1 MKKWSQYLKENSKK
15 LLNEFNKKD
24 EKAVMEDGN
33 RFSVAFE
40 IEMETEGDEDDAY
53 EGMQEAR
60 REAAENYFGYDAE
73 EHFRED
79 VYGNLTPE
87 QIGME
92 EPDDGNEM
100 LEWYY
105 DNTSTNPSQFELI
118 HVALAFQDDADAEEV
133 FDTAI
138 DKILNDPMPF
148 LKMIYG
154 NSTRISELQD
164 LLGWSD
170 KQMTMGFEL
179 EGGKAFPEAIERI
192 GASRDAMLKIIDYY
206 LINLKSLAGRQR
218 PGDIF
223 PKSKKPVDMEKFV
236 DTFSSQN
243 MEWFVEKA
251 HEALDSVVDGIKG
264 RWGYS
269 EIQTIVDEISTSHIK
284 YWSQKIM
291 SRYRSEVED
300 KADEAVDE
308 KYQEFRDDPVQYLE
322 NMGYEEY
329 DWFDED
335 QWRDNN
341 YSGGGE
347 YGCDV
352 YDLESALRDHF
363 PEFMSKYENSLK
375 FEEDGSLTCGIEFS
389 QDNPPYM
396 VGLDT
401 AIQYL
406 EDFFEEYKAQDYF
419 KMTSK
424 TGLHTN
430 IGYLTDE
437 GQMTE
442 EYNLFKALMFLNH
455 TFATKGVGFPSREYS
470 GWAGDLKKPALHNI
484 EKFVDQLPE
493 ESSHEDVLTKKSLMR
508 KYLSRN
514 FEELSGILTN
524 QVVQQAQRMGAKVIG
539 FNVNYT
545 KRRNYIEFRYPGKED
560 VNLESMT
567 RALKYYAFIVK
578 AAADP
583 TFKQKEY
590 IKDLVGFLNNLKSE
604 KPSITKLKFFKQVKK
619 GDLILSHG
627 GYQNNLKKILIY
639 NMIQA
644 TELDSGGDAG
654 VEATWDAQDR
664 DRVLV
669 RRAKGAL
676 GTLIEAIP
684 NTNLDTLSNN
694 SLPNWYQGIG
704 RTDSGKQRSV
714 IIKGIRFDDEEKL
727 GTEIYTQRLNPKS
740 FQNDLD
746 DRNYSYGTLRGD
758 EDVKVINEI
767 SRLLMA
773 GGNSIDFIK
782 KLTKLSNS
790 ISIDDI
796 LKTYSIKFR
805 ETEGTDASVAA
816 AGAEDGAL
824 TDELVDQFMNTI
836 SESESNDLSEVK
848 EYFSKWKF

>member
-1 MKKWSQYLKENSKK
+1 MKKWSQYLEENQEV
-15 LLNEFNKKD
+15 LNEFNRKD
-24 EKAVMEDGN
+24 EEAIMADQEN
-33 RFSVAFE
+33 FTIAFE
-40 IEMETEGDEDDAY
+40 IEMETEGSDYDSDDAY
-53 EGMQEAR
+53 EEMQDAR

-73 EHFRED
+73 EHFREG
-79 VYGNLTPE
+79 VYDSSTPE
-87 QIGME
+87 QIGVE
-92 EPDDGNEM
+92 EPDDGAEM

-118 HVALAFQDDADAEEV
+118 HVALAFQDDTDAEEV

-264 RWGYS
+264 RWGYN

-322 NMGYEEY
+322 DMGYEEY

-335 QWRDNN
+335 QWRDN

-352 YDLESALRDHF
+352 DSLEQAMEDNF
-363 PEFMSKYENSLK
+363 PNFMSKYQNTLK

-389 QDNPPYM
+389 QDNPIYM

-401 AIQYL
+401 AIEYL
-406 EDFFEEYKAQDYF
+406 TDFFDEYHSQSTLQ
-419 KMTSK
+419 MTNK

-430 IGYLTDE
+430 IGYLNDE
-437 GQMTE
+437 GGLTE
-442 EYNLFKALMFLNH
+442 DYNLFKALMFLNH
-455 TFATKGVGFPSREYS
+455 TYATKGVGFPSRQTS
-470 GWAGDLKKPALHNI
+470 GWTNDLKKPALNNI
-484 EKFVDQLPE
+484 EKFVESLPE
-493 ESSHEDVLTKKSLMR
+493 ESSHEDVLTKKSFKK
-508 KYLSRN
+508 KYISRN
-514 FEELSGILTN
+514 FDELSGILSN
-524 QVVQQAQRMGAKVIG
+524 QVVQQAQRMGPKSIG
-539 FNVNYT
+539 FNINYT
-545 KRRNYIEFRYPGKED
+545 GRRNYIEFRYPGHETDLK
-560 VNLESMT
+560 SMVK
-567 RALKYYAFIVK
+567 ALKYYAFIVK

-583 TFKQKEY
+583 AFKQKEY
-590 IKDLVGFLNNLKSE
+590 IKDLIGFINGLKGE
-604 KPSITKLKFFKQVKK
+604 KESITKLQFFKEVKK
-619 GDLILSHG
+619 GDMLFSHDSWN
-627 GYQNNLKKILIY
+627 NNLKKILIY

-644 TELDSGGDAG
+644 TELDSDDPG
-654 VEATWDAQDR
+654 VIATWDAQDKN
-664 DRVLV
+664 RVLA
-669 RRAKGAL
+669 RRAKSVITAILGKLEDDGVFLTNIISSILPVFYGGLKKAAAAL
-676 GTLIEAIP
+676 GGYNVVI
-684 NTNLDTLSNN
+684 
-694 SLPNWYQGIG
+694 QGL
-704 RTDSGKQRSV
+704 
-714 IIKGIRFDDEEKL
+714 RFDDESSL
-727 GTEIYTQRLNPKS
+727 GAEFYGYKESAKT
-740 FQNDLD
+740 FQNNLN
-746 DRNYSYGTLRGD
+746 DRNYSLASKRNEGD
-758 EDVKVINEI
+758 IKIIKDIYN
-767 SRLLMA
+767 LLKSSN
-773 GGNSIDFIK
+773 NSIDFSK
-782 KLTKLSNS
+782 KLFKL
-790 ISIDDI
+790 
-796 LKTYSIKFR
+796 
-805 ETEGTDASVAA
+805 
-816 AGAEDGAL
+816 AGAEDSEIL
-824 TDELVDQFMNTI
+824 TQASLKWRKEEAPPSASAADDAEGEVVTDMIVDQLVDMI
-836 SESESNDLSEVK
+836 SETKNHFK
-848 EYFSKWKF
+848 RWKF